1 MGDAKK
7 LGMIREIEGNIDR
20 FAGEAV
26 KKKVMEGSKHLTQRT
41 DKKKMAEWVKGA
53 MDRLDSLVDEKT
65 RIQIM
70 EGCGYKCSEVNKR
83 VIEQAKARRR
93 KCASMEDFL
102 ESELRKP
109 MKGTRLVR
117 EGNILYQFYTPSVFG
132 MRCYCALVNSL
143 EGHISQTYCH
153 CSKAFVKR
161 LWETVLERPVKV
173 DLTQS
178 VLTGDDECK
187 FEIHL

>member
-1 MGDAKK
+1 MVDAKK
-7 LGMIREIEGNIDR
+7 LGMIRELEGNIDR
-20 FAGEAV
+20 FAGRAV
-26 KKKVMEGSKHLTQRT
+26 KEEVMEGSKQLTEKT
-41 DKKKMAEWVKGA
+41 EKKKMAEWVKGA

-70 EGCGYKCSEVNKR
+70 ENCGYKCSEVNKR
-83 VIEQAKARRR
+83 VIQQAKARRK
-93 KCASMEDFL
+93 KCDSMEDFL

-117 EGNILYQFYTPSVFG
+117 EGNILYQFYTPSIFR

-143 EGHISQTYCH
+143 EGHISKTYCH

-173 DLTQS
+173 DLMQS

-187 FEIHL
+187 FKIYL